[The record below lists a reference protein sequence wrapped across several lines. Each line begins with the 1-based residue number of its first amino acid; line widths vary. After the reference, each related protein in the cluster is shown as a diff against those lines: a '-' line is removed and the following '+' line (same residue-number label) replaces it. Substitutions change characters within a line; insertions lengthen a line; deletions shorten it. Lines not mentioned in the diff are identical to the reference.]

1 MTPARTET
9 NPRDGG
15 STGPNGVSIQTNVQA
30 KLDDLPPS
38 MRRVAVAILHHP
50 PVVVERSIT
59 ELAKL
64 CDTSETSIVRFC
76 RKLGFTGYAQ
86 FKLRMA
92 AELATEAAHRSAE
105 SFGDVGHGADID
117 IDDSLAA
124 AVAKIARAESRGIQE
139 TTANLDL
146 AALERIVDAIDKAGR
161 VIIYGIGASNGGA
174 QDLVQKLLRIGRA
187 ATGFHDAHE
196 AVVSASLLQA
206 GDVAIAIS
214 HSGRTRE
221 PIELLRAARAA
232 GAFTAAITNVDD
244 SPITAVADDVLR
256 TAVRETTFRSGA
268 MASRIAQLA
277 LVDYIFVGVA
287 RKNFR
292 QTVAALQVTYDSV
305 RALRDDR
312 GRS

>member
-1 MTPARTET
+1 MTTET
-9 NPRDGG
+9 SRP
-15 STGPNGVSIQTNVQA
+15 SELPANGVSIQTNIQA
-30 KLDDLPPS
+30 KLDDLAPS
-38 MRRVAVAILHHP
+38 MRRVGQAILQHP

-76 RKLGFTGYAQ
+76 RRLGFTGYAQ

-92 AELATEAAHRSAE
+92 AELAAESAQ
-105 SFGDVGHGADID
+105 SFGDVVHGADID
-117 IDDSLAA
+117 IDDSLGD
-124 AVAKIARAESRGIQE
+124 AVAKIARAESLGIQE

-146 AALERIVDAIDKAGR
+146 AALERIVNAIDKSTR
-161 VIIYGIGASNGGA
+161 VIIYGIGASNAAA
-174 QDLVQKLLRIGRA
+174 QDLVQKLLRIGRVA
-187 ATGFHDAHE
+187 IGFHDAHE
-196 AVVSASLLQA
+196 AVVSASLLQT

-221 PIELLRAARAA
+221 PIELLRAARRA

-244 SPITAVADDVLR
+244 SPITGVADVVLR

-277 LVDYIFVGVA
+277 LIDYIFVGVA
-287 RKNFR
+287 RMDFR
-292 QTVAALQVTYDSV
+292 QTVAALEVTYDSV
-305 RALRDDR
+305 RSLRDDR
-312 GRS
+312 GR